1 MATAAAVV
9 EPEILFSAF
18 ISYAS
23 QDKQKAFEICQS
35 LEQRGFRCW
44 IAPRDVRS
52 GHPYPDE
59 IIRGIEQSRCL
70 ILVLS
75 DAANQS
81 VIVAREVERAVGHR
95 KAVFPVRI
103 EEVLPSRGLELLVS
117 TVHWIDAWTGNMNAH
132 IERLA
137 RDLQD
142 DDVIEKV
149 AQFSQRAARRGRLPR
164 WIAAVV
170 AFLVLVA
177 AVVTG
182 NVIFNRARHR
192 ADPVLNAFR
201 ADMTLAGVDFGSV
214 TKNEI
219 HPCVSG
225 TIILPRLEFRMD
237 PKLSGMLL
245 KYADFKFALG
255 HGNFTTLSKIFAIRI
270 NVGGKVDE
278 GDYAVD
284 VKELMGIDSVAT
296 KFDLNYSATHQ
307 KGTVGPFTYPFNYQK
322 ELLEGVKQTALNLD
336 HWATWTRG
344 FRTTKTGLSL
354 SGAGG
359 FWHLNVLKDCYPA
372 IKQVFVGAEPNKLQL
387 YQAVPDLPRL
397 DDKTAIVSTQAR
409 YDSAYLS
416 EILPVPDNAPSI
428 YVQLVFFD
436 GSKSAVR
443 EQQRS
448 N

>member
-1 MATAAAVV
+1 VATAAAVV

-23 QDKQKAFEICQS
+23 QDKQKAFEICES

-149 AQFSQRAARRGRLPR
+149 AQFSQRAARRTAALDCGGGR
-164 WIAAVV
+164 
-170 AFLVLVA
+170 
-177 AVVTG
+177 
-182 NVIFNRARHR
+182 
-192 ADPVLNAFR
+192 
-201 ADMTLAGVDFGSV
+201 
-214 TKNEI
+214 
-219 HPCVSG
+219 VS
-225 TIILPRLEFRMD
+225 RF
-237 PKLSGMLL
+237 SG
-245 KYADFKFALG
+245 
-255 HGNFTTLSKIFAIRI
+255 
-270 NVGGKVDE
+270 GG
-278 GDYAVD
+278 
-284 VKELMGIDSVAT
+284 
-296 KFDLNYSATHQ
+296 
-307 KGTVGPFTYPFNYQK
+307 
-322 ELLEGVKQTALNLD
+322 
-336 HWATWTRG
+336 
-344 FRTTKTGLSL
+344 
-354 SGAGG
+354 
-359 FWHLNVLKDCYPA
+359 CY
-372 IKQVFVGAEPNKLQL
+372 
-387 YQAVPDLPRL
+387 R
-397 DDKTAIVSTQAR
+397 
-409 YDSAYLS
+409 
-416 EILPVPDNAPSI
+416 
-428 YVQLVFFD
+428 
-436 GSKSAVR
+436 
-443 EQQRS
+443 
-448 N
+448 